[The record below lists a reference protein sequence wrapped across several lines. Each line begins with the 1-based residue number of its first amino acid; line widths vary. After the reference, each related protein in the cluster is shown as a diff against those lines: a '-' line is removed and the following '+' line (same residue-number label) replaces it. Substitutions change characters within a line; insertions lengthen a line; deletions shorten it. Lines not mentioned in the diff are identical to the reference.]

1 VRGGTPIA
9 EFNEYF
15 ATELPDA
22 EFDTVAGLVMKQLGH
37 MPRRGET
44 VLIGDLEMR
53 VLRADRRR
61 VDALKVISPEDV
73 VPLEERGKGD

>member
-1 VRGGTPIA
+1 
-9 EFNEYF
+9 
-15 ATELPDA
+15 
-22 EFDTVAGLVMKQLGH
+22 
-37 MPRRGET
+37 